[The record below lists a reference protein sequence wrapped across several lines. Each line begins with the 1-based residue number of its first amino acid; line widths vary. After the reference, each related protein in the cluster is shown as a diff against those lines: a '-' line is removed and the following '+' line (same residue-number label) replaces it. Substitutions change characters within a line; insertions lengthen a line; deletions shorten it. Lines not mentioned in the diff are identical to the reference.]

1 MLINNLL
8 LRNTNIKNPQIMYS
22 YSEDK
27 EFPKILKKIFGH
39 SNVCVIEESIFSHM
53 KFDLVICNNKLDVL
67 ERCLSLCYYFH
78 CPLLIVDH
86 KPKPEHLH
94 INKVPVPEILYY
106 QIATNQHIAN
116 SWGADM
122 YHNIIGVDISN
133 QQCLEAWEQSIRQIS
148 KQPFKR
154 INKQKVEQ
162 YE

>member
-8 LRNTNIKNPQIMYS
+8 LRNTQIQHPNIMYS

-39 SNVCVIEESIFSHM
+39 PHVCVIEESIFAHM
-53 KFDLVICNNKLDVL
+53 KFDLIICNNKLDVL
-67 ERCLSLCYYFH
+67 ERCLALCYYFH

-94 INKVPVPEILYY
+94 ISKVPVPEISYY
-106 QIATNQHIAN
+106 QIATDTHIAN

-122 YHNIIGVDISN
+122 YHDVICVDGSN
-133 QQCLEAWEQSIRQIS
+133 PKCLEAWKQSIIKIS
-148 KQPFKR
+148 QQPFKR
-154 INKQKVEQ
+154 TIK
-162 YE
+162 